1 LPHRV
6 QPESPSLPMESR
18 AHGKGGTKSGA
29 TGKGSTSAKGS
40 GQPESSP
47 PKGGTAGEKFDKAV
61 GNVAEKVGQGNAVY
75 DQTFGKQGGIGR
87 LEENVH
93 NKQPPARNNRL
104 NTNNSKLQNSTQT
117 ISSDTIIKD
126 GSHFD
131 QKGKLKP
138 NVTYQAGEFEYIYQ
152 TDHLG
157 RLKTWEAQ
165 ELQLTKRSDR
175 LHHNPNTP
183 GKLSGDHAGHLAGD
197 RFGGS
202 PKLDNLVSQL
212 SGVNLSNYKIL
223 ENEWANA
230 LMEKK
235 RVTVNVDIQYKGN
248 SLRPDHFVIQY
259 EIDGIKKVEK
269 IYNTGK

>member
-1 LPHRV
+1 MLGFGCR
-6 QPESPSLPMESR
+6 
-18 AHGKGGTKSGA
+18 GKRNF
-29 TGKGSTSAKGS
+29 AKVS
-40 GQPESSP
+40 
-47 PKGGTAGEKFDKAV
+47 
-61 GNVAEKVGQGNAVY
+61 
-75 DQTFGKQGGIGR
+75 
-87 LEENVH
+87 
-93 NKQPPARNNRL
+93 
-104 NTNNSKLQNSTQT
+104 
-117 ISSDTIIKD
+117 
-126 GSHFD
+126 
-131 QKGKLKP
+131 
-138 NVTYQAGEFEYIYQ
+138 AGEFEYIYQ